1 MKYLLPIMALPL
13 ATPALAHSGAH
24 LHPHGAETW
33 LTAVAVLGA
42 AAYAGWR
49 MYGGGRK

>member
-13 ATPALAHSGAH
+13 ATPAFAHQGAH
-24 LHPHGAETW
+24 MHPHGAESW

-42 AAYAGWR
+42 AAYGAYR
-49 MYGGGRK
+49 LYGGGRK